1 MKKIWT
7 TSSPHGI
14 LDHSYPTSAA
24 TEECCRVAHFKG
36 SLYCVYVDGLREL
49 GTVKVIRKASNAG
62 LWSEPTSVSEITPR
76 WAPCI
81 FTFKDQLHVIYAST
95 LGSTLLLTLDE
106 PSGLFVLNRTLDI
119 FLEMTPAVAVL
130 DGRLHLF
137 HHVHD
142 NPVNIWQRST
152 LDLKEWTRST
162 LVKSDGA
169 HPLRSHLSPVAIAYQ
184 RLLHLVYKDADGG
197 FYLLKFDG
205 VRQWSRAQL
214 LFRDDYPSSPAVAV
228 HNGLL
233 KLLFTQASADTP
245 AAGAH
250 YDIHQYGYDGN
261 VLGPR
266 VTSTALGATNSP
278 GAAVQD
284 GILHVLY
291 RGMPS

>member
-1 MKKIWT
+1 MNRIWT
-7 TSSPHGI
+7 TSSPHAI
-14 LDHSYPTSAA
+14 LDHSYPTSAS

-49 GTVKVIRKASNAG
+49 GAVKVIRKASRAG
-62 LWSEPTSVSEITPR
+62 LWSEPATVSEITPR

-81 FTFKDQLHVIYAST
+81 FVFQDQLHVIYAST
-95 LGSTLLLTLDE
+95 LGTTLLLTLDE

-119 FLEMTPAVAVL
+119 FLEMTPSVAVL
-130 DGRLHLF
+130 AGRLHLF

-142 NPVNIWQRST
+142 NAVNVWLRST

-169 HPLRSHLSPVAIAYQ
+169 HPVRSNLSPVAITYQ
-184 RLLHLVYKDADGG
+184 RLVHLVYKDAAGG

-205 VRQWSRAQL
+205 VQQWSRAQL
-214 LFRDDYPSSPAVAV
+214 LCRDDYPCSPAAAV

-233 KLLFTQASADTP
+233 KLLFTRATGDTP
-245 AAGAH
+245 APGAH
-250 YDIHQYGYDGN
+250 YEIHQYGYDGST
-261 VLGPR
+261 LGLLAE
-266 VTSTALGATNSP
+266 STALGATNSP

-284 GILHVLY
+284 GVLHVLY
-291 RGMPS
+291 RGRP